1 MVSKP
6 KINGTILLTLIVAV
20 FSIGTTTTLLNAA
33 YAQEQKFTASL
44 SGSQEVPPNTSTAK
58 GWALFKPMGNT
69 VWYKVNVTGIDKA
82 TMAHIHGAKAGEN
95 GDPIAMLQTQSSGSI
110 NGTLA
115 QGNITSSDL
124 MGSLQGKSISD
135 LVSKMQSG
143 ETYVNVHTDANPNG
157 EIRGQISIANA
168 TMMSNSTMAP
178 K

>member
-6 KINGTILLTLIVAV
+6 KINSTILLTLLAAV
-20 FSIGTTTTLLNAA
+20 FSIGMTTTLLNAA

-58 GWALFKPMGNT
+58 GWAWFKPMGDN
-69 VWYKVNVTGIDKA
+69 VWYKVNVTGIDKV

-95 GDPIAMLQTQSSGSI
+95 GDPIAMLQISGTT
-110 NGTLA
+110 NDTLA

-124 MGSLQGKSISD
+124 MGSLAGKSISD

-168 TMMSNSTMAP
+168 TMMSNSTMTP